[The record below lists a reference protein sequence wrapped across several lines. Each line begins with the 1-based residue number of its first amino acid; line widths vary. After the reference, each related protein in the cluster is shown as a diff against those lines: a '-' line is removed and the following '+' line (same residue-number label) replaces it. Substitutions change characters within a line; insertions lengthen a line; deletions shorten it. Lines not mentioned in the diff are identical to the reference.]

1 MYGENPCPNAQ
12 DPPDSATP
20 EPPDAAPAH
29 KPPDAEPTAP
39 EHPVVPLAPERPV
52 VPPAPERSVVPRAP
66 DRSVVP
72 PAPEPLFLPGLG
84 ALVVDTGRGDRVGE
98 FRGVAGPYWSLRP
111 VGGGTEWEA
120 EPQRVRPALLMEQLR
135 ARTARLNARS
145 RGEVL

>member
-39 EHPVVPLAPERPV
+39 ERPV
-52 VPPAPERSVVPRAP
+52 VPPAPERSVVPQAP
-66 DRSVVP
+66 ERSVVP